1 MTKRKGKEQQRG
13 KERYNLPVTV
23 LLFVLAAIFIFTPLY
38 ILFVVALKAPAE
50 MNDVLALP
58 RHIRWENFSEAW
70 EMTDYPKK
78 FANTFVITGA
88 AMALTI
94 PFHSMVSYALTR
106 RKEKNRLFRWLYYLL
121 TCSLFIPFNVLMLPL
136 VKQVSDLGMDN
147 IPGIIVLYFAFGLPM
162 NVFLYSGYV
171 KTIPLAIDEA
181 AIIDGAGP
189 WRIFFSVVFP
199 LMKPMS
205 ATVAILTFMWTW
217 NDFLMPLVVLTDG
230 DSQTLQLAQYVF
242 KSEFSTQYNLAFA
255 SYVLVLIPI
264 LAVYVFC
271 QKWVIAGVTNGAVKA

>member
-1 MTKRKGKEQQRG
+1 MRKEKTKNRKGKES
-13 KERYNLPVTV
+13 YNIPLTV
-23 LLFVLAAIFIFTPLY
+23 LLFALAVIFIFGPLY
-38 ILFVVALKAPAE
+38 ILFVVALKDPSE
-50 MNDVLALP
+50 MNHVLALP
-58 RHIRWENFSEAW
+58 KQIRWENFSEAW
-70 EMTDYPKK
+70 EMTDFPAK
-78 FANTFVITGA
+78 FRNTFVITAA

-94 PFHSMVSYALTR
+94 PFHSMISYALTR
-106 RKEKNRLFRWLYYLL
+106 RKEKNRLFRALSYLL
-121 TCSLFIPFNVLMLPL
+121 LCSLFIPFNVLMLPL

-171 KTIPLAIDEA
+171 KTMPIAIDEA

-189 WRIFFSVVFP
+189 WRTFFSVIFP

-217 NDFLMPLVVLTDG
+217 NDFLMPLVVLTDAE
-230 DSQTLQLAQYVF
+230 SQTLQLAQYVF

-264 LAVYVFC
+264 LLVYIFC